1 MPNTFAAHYQ
11 SLVRALGGDCPIEA
25 GVIGRLADHQCEHG
39 RLPGDRTPRCG
50 CWPQEN
56 ASVIALP
63 EPARIHPTAVRRQ
76 AA

>member
-11 SLVRALGGDCPIEA
+11 DLIRALGGDCPIEA
-25 GVIGRLADHQCEHG
+25 GVLGRLADHECEHG
-39 RLPGDRTPRCG
+39 RLPGDRTSRSG

>member
-11 SLVRALGGDCPIEA
+11 DLLRALGGDCPIEA
-25 GVIGRLADHQCEHG
+25 GVIGRLADHECEHG
-39 RLPGDRTPRCG
+39 RLPGDRTSRGG